1 MEDTDC
7 LESECAGNR
16 HGREHSQKHVPLNM
30 RIWRV
35 SISLLVTSTWR
46 KAPPAPPAPRDVSWI
61 SHGMQQG
68 GSYIPSYSWAS
79 ARSAELLLHL
89 SLGKVRGVE
98 SAA

>member
-7 LESECAGNR
+7 LESECAGRR
-16 HGREHSQKHVPLNM
+16 HGREHSQKHVPVNM
-30 RIWRV
+30 RTWRV

-46 KAPPAPPAPRDVSWI
+46 KAPPAPRRVVDFTCYTA
-61 SHGMQQG
+61 
-68 GSYIPSYSWAS
+68 GSRYIPSYSWAS